1 MNIPTPVQETM
12 DKEWADIKPEFD
24 ALLAQE
30 VTEDTIE
37 QWLKTWT
44 KLADRIEEASSR
56 LAVLHTLDTADAE
69 AERRYFRFAED
80 VMPEVNKVY
89 QALNKKL
96 VESGLIPPGMEVPLR
111 DIRTSIE
118 IFREQNLPLF
128 VEHQRLGS
136 NYSKIVAAQTVE
148 WDGDEK
154 TLLQMQ
160 KVLMDDDRPTRE
172 KAWQAIHNRWL
183 EDRAAINEN
192 WVKLMDIRKQM
203 AENAG
208 FSDYRTYRWQQL
220 NRHDYTP
227 DDCYRFHEAIEKMA
241 VPAAAKLQ
249 ERHRQ
254 RLGLNILRPWDL
266 DVDSLGDEPL
276 RPFESIKDFEEKGNN
291 ILERVSP
298 QFGAYFQTMRDE
310 KLLDLDNRKG
320 KAPGGYCTS
329 FDVVKRPF
337 IFMNAV
343 GIQLNVRTL
352 LHEAGHCFHVF
363 ETNTLP
369 YRQQGAAVPMEFAE
383 VASMAMELLSLPY
396 YEEYYSPDDA
406 NRARIEQLERIILF
420 WPYMAVVDA
429 WQHWCYENHEA
440 AMDPA
445 NCDAEWSR
453 QWDRFHHGP
462 VSWDGLEGV
471 KETGWQR
478 KGHPHGSPF
487 YYIEYGLAQL
497 GAVQVWKNSLEDNET
512 AVRQYREALKLG
524 GTATL
529 PDLYK
534 TAGAKLA
541 FDEKTLG
548 EAVDLLMSKIDEL
561 EKELV

>member
-320 KAPGGYCTS
+320 KAPGG
-329 FDVVKRPF
+329 
-337 IFMNAV
+337 
-343 GIQLNVRTL
+343 
-352 LHEAGHCFHVF
+352 
-363 ETNTLP
+363 
-369 YRQQGAAVPMEFAE
+369 
-383 VASMAMELLSLPY
+383 
-396 YEEYYSPDDA
+396 
-406 NRARIEQLERIILF
+406 
-420 WPYMAVVDA
+420 
-429 WQHWCYENHEA
+429 
-440 AMDPA
+440 
-445 NCDAEWSR
+445 
-453 QWDRFHHGP
+453 
-462 VSWDGLEGV
+462 
-471 KETGWQR
+471 
-478 KGHPHGSPF
+478 
-487 YYIEYGLAQL
+487 
-497 GAVQVWKNSLEDNET
+497 
-512 AVRQYREALKLG
+512 
-524 GTATL
+524 
-529 PDLYK
+529 
-534 TAGAKLA
+534 
-541 FDEKTLG
+541 
-548 EAVDLLMSKIDEL
+548 
-561 EKELV
+561 